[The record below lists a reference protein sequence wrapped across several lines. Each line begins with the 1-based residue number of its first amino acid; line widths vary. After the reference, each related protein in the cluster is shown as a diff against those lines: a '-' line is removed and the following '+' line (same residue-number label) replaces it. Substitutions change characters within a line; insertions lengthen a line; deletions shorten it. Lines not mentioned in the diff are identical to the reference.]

1 MKNIH
6 LESVSS
12 TNTYV
17 KDHVGELDHFTYVS
31 ADHQTAG
38 RGRLGRN
45 WNDGGASALFSILI
59 KDGLTVERLESISLI
74 AAVAVHK
81 TLTPLARRIKI
92 KWPNDIVTHY
102 RKMAGI
108 LVESVI
114 EDNIPRAAIVG
125 IGVNVNEVAFPDG
138 LESIATS
145 VLQES
150 GRKTA
155 IAPLIGAI
163 AAAFAAEWEGVLAGT
178 SECISYCN
186 RHSALK
192 GEQIF
197 FVQNG
202 IRQNGIAGRMMPD
215 GSLKVKTK
223 QGTLFLKSGEVT
235 ISGGMRLPS
244 E

>member
-1 MKNIH
+1 MNRIH
-6 LESVSS
+6 LESVVS
-12 TNTYV
+12 TNIYL
-17 KDHVGELDHFTYVS
+17 KERAGELPHFTCVS
-31 ADHQTAG
+31 AVRQTAG
-38 RGRLGRN
+38 RGRLGRS
-45 WNDGGASALFSILI
+45 WNDGGVSALFSILI
-59 KDGLTVERLESISLI
+59 KDGLTLERLESLPLI

-81 TLTPLARRIKI
+81 TLAVLVRRIRI
-92 KWPNDIVTHY
+92 KWPNDIVIHY

-114 EDNIPRAAIVG
+114 EANIPHAAVVG
-125 IGVNVNEVAFPDG
+125 IGINVNEVAFPDG

-150 GRKTA
+150 GRKSA
-155 IAPLIGAI
+155 IGPLIDGI
-163 AAAFAAEWEGVLAGT
+163 IAAFAAEWEAVLAG
-178 SECISYCN
+178 SDEYIGYCN

-192 GEQIF
+192 GERIF

-202 IRQNGIAGRMMPD
+202 VRMDGIAGRMLPD

-223 QGTLFLKSGEVT
+223 HGTICLKSGEVT